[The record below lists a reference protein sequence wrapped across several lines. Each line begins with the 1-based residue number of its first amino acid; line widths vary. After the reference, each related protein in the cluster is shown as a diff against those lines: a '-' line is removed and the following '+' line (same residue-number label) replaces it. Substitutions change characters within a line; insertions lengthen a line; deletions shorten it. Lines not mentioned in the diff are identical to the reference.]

1 MKHRIHRIAHISLFA
16 ALIAVCA
23 QMCLPFVVP
32 FTMQTFALLMALML
46 LKNDAIVSILVY
58 ITLGAVGV
66 PVFAGFKGGAA
77 VLAGPTGGYIFG
89 FLLSALIYML
99 VIKSCGDKS
108 TSRIFGCIAALLT
121 CYLVGAIWYG
131 VVCETDILTSLAVG
145 VLPYLLPDTAKL
157 MLAFWLS
164 KRLSL
169 GDRTIKSKYAK

>member
-89 FLLSALIYML
+89 FCCLHLYICWS
-99 VIKSCGDKS
+99 
-108 TSRIFGCIAALLT
+108 
-121 CYLVGAIWYG
+121 
-131 VVCETDILTSLAVG
+131 
-145 VLPYLLPDTAKL
+145 
-157 MLAFWLS
+157 
-164 KRLSL
+164 
-169 GDRTIKSKYAK
+169 